1 MAAATMTPVFLRHMA
16 APTAYEQPTINRA
29 WDALLAHV
37 PTMALIWI
45 TGGVLYGLSVVVQM
59 VIILMGNSLATDG
72 TGSLLAQILGYLAS
86 LPFTLLSSLVGVLFI
101 AVPAL
106 YYESGEVITVQAAF
120 AALMR
125 RPLRYLL
132 AGILFTVVMALGY
145 LFCILPGIAVALV
158 MPVYVNRVF
167 NTEQSI
173 VDALGASFQ
182 AVYRSNHGMS
192 FVGIQ
197 ILAGLVAFIV
207 AVCTCGL
214 GALVVLPMLTF
225 YIQNVAYNK
234 GVIS

>member
-1 MAAATMTPVFLRHMA
+1 MA
-16 APTAYEQPTINRA
+16 APSAYEQPTLNRA
-29 WDALLAHV
+29 WEALLAHV
-37 PTMALIWI
+37 PTLILIWI
-45 TGGVLYGLSVVVQM
+45 AGGVLYGLSVVVNM
-59 VIILMGNSLATDG
+59 VITLMGMGIATDSTG
-72 TGSLLAQILGYLAS
+72 TALAQILGYLAS
-86 LPFTLLSSLVGVLFI
+86 LPFAVLSSLVGVLFI

-106 YYESGEVITVQAAF
+106 YYETGEVITVQGAF

-125 RPLRYLL
+125 RPMRYLL
-132 AGILFTVVMALGY
+132 AGILFTLVMSLGY

-167 NTEQSI
+167 ATDQSI

-182 AVYRSNHGMS
+182 AVYRSPHGMS

-197 ILAGLVAFIV
+197 ILAGLVGGIIAL
-207 AVCTCGL
+207 CTCGL
-214 GALVVLPMLTF
+214 GALVVVPMLTF

>member
-1 MAAATMTPVFLRHMA
+1 MA
-16 APTAYEQPTINRA
+16 APSAYEQPTLNRA
-29 WDALLAHV
+29 WEALLAHV
-37 PTMALIWI
+37 PTLILIWI
-45 TGGVLYGLSVVVQM
+45 AGGVLYGLSVVVNM
-59 VIILMGNSLATDG
+59 VITLMGMGIATDSTG
-72 TGSLLAQILGYLAS
+72 TALAQILGYLAS
-86 LPFTLLSSLVGVLFI
+86 LPFAVLSSLVGVLFI

-106 YYESGEVITVQAAF
+106 YYETGEVITVQGAF

-125 RPLRYLL
+125 RPMRYLL
-132 AGILFTVVMALGY
+132 AGILFTLVMTLGY

-167 NTEQSI
+167 ATDQSI

-182 AVYRSNHGMS
+182 AVYRSPHGMS

-197 ILAGLVAFIV
+197 ILAGLVGGIIAL
-207 AVCTCGL
+207 CTCGL
-214 GALVVLPMLTF
+214 GALVVVPMLTF

>member
-1 MAAATMTPVFLRHMA
+1 
-16 APTAYEQPTINRA
+16 
-29 WDALLAHV
+29 
-37 PTMALIWI
+37 
-45 TGGVLYGLSVVVQM
+45 VVVNM
-59 VIILMGNSLATDG
+59 VITLMGMGIATDSTG
-72 TGSLLAQILGYLAS
+72 TALAQILGYLAS
-86 LPFTLLSSLVGVLFI
+86 LPFAVLSSLVGVLFI

-106 YYESGEVITVQAAF
+106 YYETGEVITVQGAF

-125 RPLRYLL
+125 RPMRYLL
-132 AGILFTVVMALGY
+132 AGILFTLVMSLGY

-167 NTEQSI
+167 ATDQSI

-182 AVYRSNHGMS
+182 AVYRSPHGMS

-197 ILAGLVAFIV
+197 ILAGLVGGIIAL
-207 AVCTCGL
+207 CTCGL
-214 GALVVLPMLTF
+214 GALVVVPMLTF

>member
-1 MAAATMTPVFLRHMA
+1 MA
-16 APTAYEQPTINRA
+16 APSAYEQPTLNRA
-29 WDALLAHV
+29 WEALLAHV
-37 PTMALIWI
+37 PTMVLIWI
-45 TGGVLYGLSVVVQM
+45 AGGVLYGLSVLVNM
-59 VIILMGNSLATDG
+59 VITLIGIGVATDSTG
-72 TGSLLAQILGYLAS
+72 TALAQILGYLAS
-86 LPFTLLSSLVGVLFI
+86 LPFAVLSSLVGVLFI

-106 YYESGEVITVQAAF
+106 HYETGEVINVQAAF
-120 AALMR
+120 AALVR
-125 RPLRYLL
+125 RPLSYLL
-132 AGILFTVVMALGY
+132 AGILFTLTMTLGY

-167 NTEQSI
+167 NTDQSI

-182 AVYRSNHGMS
+182 AVYRSPHGMS

-197 ILAGLVAFIV
+197 ILAGLLAFIV

-214 GALVVLPMLTF
+214 GALVVVPMLTF

>member
-1 MAAATMTPVFLRHMA
+1 MA
-16 APTAYEQPTINRA
+16 APSAYEQPTLNRA
-29 WDALLAHV
+29 WEALLVHV
-37 PTMALIWI
+37 PTIVLIWI
-45 TGGVLYGLSVVVQM
+45 AGGVLYGLGM
-59 VIILMGNSLATDG
+59 VANIVITLMGLGIATDSTG
-72 TGSLLAQILGYLAS
+72 TALAQMLGSLAS
-86 LPFTLLSSLVGVLFI
+86 LPFAVLSSLVGVLFI

-132 AGILFTVVMALGY
+132 AGILFTVTMTLGY

-167 NTEQSI
+167 NTDQSI

-182 AVYRSNHGMS
+182 AVYRSPHSMS

-207 AVCTCGL
+207 SVCTCGL
-214 GALVVLPMLTF
+214 GALVVVPVLTF

-234 GVIS
+234 GVIN